1 MKNVMEKV
9 VYLVIQKVVIF
20 IRKVIFVNEDFFSL
34 CVRTFFLCV
43 CVCLLQMHKAS
54 AAFVFFTCQGN
65 LLVIILGTNHQ

>member
-9 VYLVIQKVVIF
+9 VYPVIQKVVVF

-43 CVCLLQMHKAS
+43 CVSTANAQSKCSLCLFHMP
-54 AAFVFFTCQGN
+54 G
-65 LLVIILGTNHQ
+65 